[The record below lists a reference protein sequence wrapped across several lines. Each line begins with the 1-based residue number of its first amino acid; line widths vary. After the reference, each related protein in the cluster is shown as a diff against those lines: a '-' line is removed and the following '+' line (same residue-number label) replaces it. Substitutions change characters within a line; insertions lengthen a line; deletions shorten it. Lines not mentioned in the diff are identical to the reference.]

1 MSRAF
6 EKQPSLLR
14 ALGPWS
20 AASIVVGT
28 VIGSG
33 IFIVP
38 NTMTQRVGSVE
49 MVFLVWILGG
59 ALSMAGALSYA
70 ELSAAMPGSG
80 GEYVYL
86 REAYGPLWSYIYGW
100 TQLAVAKSASIAT
113 LATAFLLYFGNFR
126 PEIHDVMATIPLPI
140 GKGGAPLAIT
150 RGQLLAMGLIVAL
163 SVVNYFGVKV
173 SGRLQV
179 VVTVCKVGLIFF
191 VIAFGLFSGH
201 GRPENF
207 ATSIPVAGGAL
218 GFFAALR
225 AALWAYDGW
234 NNVSMVAEE
243 VKEPQR
249 NLPMALI
256 WGTLGVMGIYLL
268 ANAAYFFVLPAR
280 DVASSELVAAD
291 MMRRIGGQFG
301 ADAVSLA
308 AMISIFAALNGSILS
323 GSRVPFAMAEDRYF
337 FPALARVHPV
347 HHTPGISILVLGG
360 WAAVIVLSGGY
371 DQLFTCVI
379 FASWILYGMTAASVL
394 VLRRKKPGLER
405 PYRTLGYPV
414 VPVLFV
420 LVAAALVF
428 YTLLDS
434 PRESLLGLGLI
445 GVGLPL
451 YFFWKRDSRLDG
463 G

>member
-1 MSRAF
+1 MSVLA
-6 EKQPSLLR
+6 EKQPALLR

-20 AASIVVGT
+20 AAAIVVGT

-38 NTMTQRVGSVE
+38 NSMTQRVGSVE
-49 MVFLVWILGG
+49 MVFLVWIFGG

-86 REAYGPLWSYIYGW
+86 REAYGPLWSYVYAW

-126 PEIHDVMATIPLPI
+126 PEVNQIVIRIPLPI
-140 GKGGAPLAIT
+140 GTGGAPLDIT
-150 RGQLLAMGLIVAL
+150 RGQLLAMGLILAL

-173 SGRLQV
+173 GGRLQV
-179 VVTVCKVGLIFF
+179 VVTICKVGLIFF
-191 VIAFGLFSGH
+191 VIAFGLFSGQ
-201 GRPENF
+201 GQWSNF
-207 ATSIPVAGGAL
+207 GTSIPVYSGAL

-225 AALWAYDGW
+225 GALWAYDGW
-234 NNVSMVAEE
+234 NNVAMVAAE

-268 ANAAYFFVLPAR
+268 ANAAYFYILPAS
-280 DVASSELVAAD
+280 DVASSQLVAAD
-291 MMRRIGGQFG
+291 MMRRIGGEFG
-301 ADAVSLA
+301 AGAVSLA

-323 GSRVPFAMAEDRYF
+323 GSRVPYAMAEDGYF
-337 FPALARVHPV
+337 FRSVARVHPV
-347 HHTPGISILVLGG
+347 HHTPGVSILLLGV
-360 WAAVIVLSGGY
+360 WSSVIVLTGGY

-394 VLRRKKPGLER
+394 VLRRKKPGMVR

-420 LVAAALVF
+420 IVAAALVVS
-428 YTLLDS
+428 TLFDS

-445 GVGLPL
+445 GAGLPL
-451 YFFWKRDSRLDG
+451 YFFWKRDRKPAKD
-463 G
+463 